1 MREEVHSPDIAILT
15 ASDDD
20 VVCDWNQA
28 IHCVRV
34 AGELVTVQPILT
46 PEKKKLRKVYKY
58 SQNYATAR
66 TC

>member
-1 MREEVHSPDIAILT
+1 MLRKIPVREEVHSPDIAILT

-46 PEKKKLRKVYKY
+46 PDKKK
-58 SQNYATAR
+58 
-66 TC
+66 